1 VGQKQRVDALERKTG
16 RKDGPV
22 VVVWRNEDGSVTLEG
37 ETLTEDEWRARFPDA
52 VTVEWDEGTTLY

>member
-52 VTVEWDEGTTLY
+52 VTVEWD